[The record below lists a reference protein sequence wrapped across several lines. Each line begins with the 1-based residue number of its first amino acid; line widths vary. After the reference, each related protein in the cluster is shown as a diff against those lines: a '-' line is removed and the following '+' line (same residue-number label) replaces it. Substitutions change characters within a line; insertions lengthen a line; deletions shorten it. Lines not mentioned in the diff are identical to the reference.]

1 MSRFTIEFS
10 ETVDKQIDDIQA
22 ELHAQTKADVVRKA
36 LGLLSYV
43 VREQK
48 DGSVLI
54 LENMKNNVRKEI
66 VTL

>member
-10 ETVDKQIDDIQA
+10 EDMDQQIDRIA
-22 ELHAQTKADVVRKA
+22 RALNAPTKADVIRKA

-43 VREQK
+43 VKERDE
-48 DGSVLI
+48 GSTLV
-54 LENMKNNVRKEI
+54 LENKKANIRKEI

>member
-10 ETVDKQIDDIQA
+10 EDVDQQIDQIARALDA
-22 ELHAQTKADVVRKA
+22 PTKADVVRKA

-43 VREQK
+43 VKERK
-48 DGSVLI
+48 AGGTLF
-54 LENMKNNVRKEI
+54 LENKTTNVRKEI

>member
-10 ETVDKQIDDIQA
+10 EDLDQQIDMIA
-22 ELHAQTKADVVRKA
+22 RALNAPTKADVIRKA

-43 VREQK
+43 VKERDE
-48 DGSVLI
+48 GSTLV
-54 LENMKNNVRKEI
+54 LENKKANIRKEI

>member
-10 ETVDKQIDDIQA
+10 KDLDQQIDQIARALDA
-22 ELHAQTKADVVRKA
+22 PTKADVVRKA

-43 VREQK
+43 VKER
-48 DGSVLI
+48 DTGSTLI
-54 LENMKNNVRKEI
+54 LENKTTNVRKEI

>member
-10 ETVDKQIDDIQA
+10 EDVDQQIDLIA
-22 ELHAQTKADVVRKA
+22 RALNAPTKADVIRKA

-43 VREQK
+43 VKERDE
-48 DGSVLI
+48 GSTLV
-54 LENMKNNVRKEI
+54 LENKKANVRKEI

>member
-10 ETVDKQIDDIQA
+10 EDVDKQIDEIA
-22 ELHAQTKADVVRKA
+22 AALHAPTKADVVRKA

-43 VREQK
+43 VKEKAQ
-48 DGSVLI
+48 GSTLV
-54 LENMKNNVRKEI
+54 LENKQQNVRKEV

>member
-10 ETVDKQIDDIQA
+10 EDVDQQIDQIA
-22 ELHAQTKADVVRKA
+22 KALKAPTKADVVRKA

-43 VREQK
+43 VKERDE
-48 DGSVLI
+48 GSTLV
-54 LENMKNNVRKEI
+54 LENKKTNVRKEI

>member
-10 ETVDKQIDDIQA
+10 EDVDQQIDQIARALDA
-22 ELHAQTKADVVRKA
+22 PTKADVVRKA

-43 VREQK
+43 VKERKE
-48 DGSVLI
+48 GSTLV
-54 LENMKNNVRKEI
+54 LENKTTNVRKEI